1 MASGAEPESSSN
13 PGASRPDRRRG
24 PFRVRSV
31 QGKFLAYMV
40 PLVLV
45 STIVVFGL
53 FEWNARRS
61 AEEQLRVKLDKLV
74 EIQSS
79 VVAES
84 LWNVADEQIKLI
96 LAALLTDPDVVSAAV
111 LDERDLIVAEA
122 GDAAL
127 LDSTDYTA
135 SRDIIY
141 DNGDQKLRIGLL
153 KVTLTDKRLT
163 TLASERLVLA
173 VVLAGILLL
182 AVVAATLAANRR
194 TIGRPLGLLLDSI
207 NRAQNDGPRKPVDW
221 NSDDEIGRVVS
232 AFNGMQER
240 QDAYE
245 SQLRAAND
253 ELENRV
259 RERTAKLAGAEAKAQ
274 EARNQLTDAI
284 ESISEGFALF
294 DRDDAL
300 VVANAR
306 YREIMLGSTDAD
318 LDPGSSFTDIVRK
331 AASSGRFPRAFE
343 DAEAWIERQITRH
356 RTASEPFIQEI
367 EGDHWQQISN
377 RRTDQGGTVAVH
389 SDITEIKR
397 ISDELKRA
405 KDAAEAANEAKSA
418 FLATMSHEIRTP
430 LNGIIGMSTLLNGTE
445 LDPEQRDFSTT
456 IASAADT
463 LLTIINDILDFS
475 KVEAGALELERT
487 PMDLAE
493 TIESSVELVGG
504 KAAEKGIELAC
515 RINPDVPAALIGDP
529 VRLKQILMNL
539 LNNAVKFTEQG
550 EVVLTVSTMI
560 ADAADAV
567 GTNTLLRFSV
577 RDTGIGIPEDRMD
590 RLFKSFSQVD
600 ASTTRRYGGTGLGL
614 VITKRLVELMGGE
627 IGVESELGRGTTFT
641 FTLPGEVARLPD
653 RKSHDHQLGLVKDK
667 RILIVDDNRTNRLI
681 LSEKL
686 RGWELRPKAAALPS
700 EALEWIR
707 GGETFDA
714 FILDYKMPEMNGF
727 ELTREVRSMLGASV
741 PPIILFSSTSPVDSD
756 FREATVD
763 IGYSSVLTKP
773 ARSAQL
779 LTAIVN
785 AVAPQKATVPDRE
798 AAPDMSQDSA
808 DLHILLVDD
817 NLINQKV
824 GSKIL
829 KRLGYSPDVVGSG
842 EEAIES
848 CQTEDYDVVLMDIEM
863 PDMDG
868 IAATRRIRDSVPLER
883 MPYIIALTANAMAS
897 EKETYL
903 ESGMDD
909 YLSKP
914 IDVEALTGS
923 LEAAEAYR
931 ADLARSTEQGKGVS
945 T

>member
-1 MASGAEPESSSN
+1 MASGTEPELSSLSKT
-13 PGASRPDRRRG
+13 GRRRG
-24 PFRVRSV
+24 PFWVRSV

-74 EIQSS
+74 EIQSA

-96 LAALLTDPDVVSAAV
+96 LAALLTDPDVVAAAV
-111 LDERDLIVAEA
+111 LDERDLVVAEA
-122 GDAAL
+122 GDSSL
-127 LDSTDYTA
+127 IGTTDYSA

-153 KVTLTDKRLT
+153 KVTLTDARLT
-163 TLASERLVLA
+163 ALASERLVLA

-221 NSDDEIGRVVS
+221 DSDDEIGRVVS
-232 AFNGMQER
+232 AFNDMQQR

-245 SQLRAAND
+245 AQLRAAND

-259 RERTAKLAGAEAKAQ
+259 RERTAKLAGAEAEAQ

-294 DRDDAL
+294 DKDDAL

-306 YREIMLGSTDAD
+306 YREIMLGRTDAD
-318 LDPGSSFTDIVRK
+318 LEPGVSFADIVRQ
-331 AASSGRFPRAFE
+331 AASSGRFPNAAN
-343 DAEAWIERQITRH
+343 DAEAWTERQITRH

-430 LNGIIGMSTLLNGTE
+430 LNGIIGMSTLLNGTN

-456 IASAADT
+456 IATAADT

-493 TIESSVELVGG
+493 TIESSVELVGA

-539 LNNAVKFTEQG
+539 LNNAVKFTEKG

-653 RKSHDHQLGLVKDK
+653 RKSHDHQLGLIKDK
-667 RILIVDDNRTNRLI
+667 RVLIVDDNRTNRLI

-686 RGWELRPKAAALPS
+686 RGWELRPKAASLPS
-700 EALEWIR
+700 EALDWIR
-707 GGETFDA
+707 GGEVFDTY
-714 FILDYKMPEMNGF
+714 ILDYKMPEMNGF
-727 ELTREVRSMLGASV
+727 ELTRELRATLGDAA
-741 PPIILFSSTSPVDSD
+741 PPMILFSSTSPVDSD
-756 FREATVD
+756 FREATLEV
-763 IGYSSVLTKP
+763 GYSAVLTKP

-779 LTAIVN
+779 LTALVG
-785 AVAPQKATVPDRE
+785 ALAPED
-798 AAPDMSQDSA
+798 AAPEDTAKTPAAPCSVA

-829 KRLGYSPDVVGSG
+829 KRLGYNPDVVGSG

-848 CQTEDYDVVLMDIEM
+848 CQSDDYDVVLMDIEM

-868 IAATRRIRDSVPLER
+868 IAATRRIRDSVPPER

-914 IDVEALTGS
+914 IDVDALTGS
-923 LEAAEAYR
+923 LKAAETYR
-931 ADLARSTEQGKGVS
+931 NDLARSNAGSEGTV